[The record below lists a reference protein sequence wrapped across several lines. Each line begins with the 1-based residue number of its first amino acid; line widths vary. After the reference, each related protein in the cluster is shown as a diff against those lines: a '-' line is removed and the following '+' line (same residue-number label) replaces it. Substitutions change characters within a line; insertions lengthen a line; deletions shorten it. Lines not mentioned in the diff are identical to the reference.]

1 MAHSEISRVTRSKRQ
16 AITAYD
22 RISRWYD
29 WLAVSSE
36 GPLAKFGLQKL
47 NLRPG
52 ETVLEIGCGTGN
64 AMLEMASAMGISGEI
79 HGVDL
84 SLGML
89 SVACEKILH
98 IKPSAQIMLEQGDA
112 ANLMFASK
120 SFEAVFMSFVLE
132 LFDTPEIPLVLAECR
147 RVLKPGGRICVV
159 AMSRDKR
166 ENIPLRIYEWF
177 HQHIPNYVDCRPIH
191 VMKALQESGFEI
203 SEIEHRQ
210 MWGLPVEICLAKN

>member
-1 MAHSEISRVTRSKRQ
+1 
-16 AITAYD
+16 
-22 RISRWYD
+22 
-29 WLAVSSE
+29 
-36 GPLAKFGLQKL
+36 
-47 NLRPG
+47 
-52 ETVLEIGCGTGN
+52 
-64 AMLEMASAMGISGEI
+64 
-79 HGVDL
+79 
-84 SLGML
+84 
-89 SVACEKILH
+89 
-98 IKPSAQIMLEQGDA
+98 
-112 ANLMFASK
+112 
-120 SFEAVFMSFVLE
+120 MSFVLE